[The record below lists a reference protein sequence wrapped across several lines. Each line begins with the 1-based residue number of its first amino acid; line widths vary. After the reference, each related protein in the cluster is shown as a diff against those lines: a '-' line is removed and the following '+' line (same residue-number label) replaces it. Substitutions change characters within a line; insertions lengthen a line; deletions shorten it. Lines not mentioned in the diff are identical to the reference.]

1 MLSQDK
7 VIVSEHSAPAAAPLK
22 VWLNGTHLMAIAG
35 LLAMLVI
42 VLSVGF
48 IDLEKSD
55 KRSESQVQLQ
65 QLAKLM
71 ARQSG
76 TDISAVESMLL
87 VLASADHGLLDPRE
101 PGLLEPLVGSL
112 VRGYPQLR
120 SLSVLDEGGRV
131 LASSSPGNVGSRVDM
146 SVLGGPA
153 LDESKVLMGPML
165 AGRDLVDIAP
175 RAPGASRLN
184 VLPMLIRLRTPAG
197 QGQTLVA
204 LISGD
209 YFGTVYEASA
219 NDPTV
224 RVALLSYD
232 GKLLIATSNTVRAL
246 GSSLRQLRVFADFL
260 PGREWG
266 SYIGAGLDNQNV
278 TTAFAILP
286 QWPLALVVES
296 SLDDVMLDVIQVEK
310 WTLSLACTA
319 LLVIL
324 ALTVLTTRSL
334 KRHQSI
340 NEELHQAVYASE
352 VRQRAMFDSSIDGI
366 LTVDSRGCIVAM
378 NPAVQ
383 SMFGRSNAEV
393 AGKPLHEFMIPE
405 HLRHDHH
412 DGMKRYHSSGDG
424 PVLGRLNRRIE
435 TVGMRADQSIF
446 PIELTLVPLQVQ
458 GEKFFTVTVRDI
470 SEKKATERE
479 KADLLLKYQEL
490 TTDLERQKMALDEH
504 AIVSIEDVDGT
515 IVYANDKLVRISGF
529 AREELLGKKYYE
541 FRERLNPVAYA
552 EMRSAHAVGA
562 VWHGELTLR
571 RRDGG
576 NYWVSSTTVPVP
588 NQDGSIRQY
597 ITIQTDISQ
606 LRRTEIAL
614 AQASQRELEIGTRIQ
629 QSLLAASPLQQ
640 FDDVWLSSFNQA
652 SKGIDG
658 DFVEVIQLGEHCVDI
673 IMGDVMGKGVP
684 AALMGAATKLQFSRS
699 LAELLATQEAG
710 LDVPQPIA
718 IVASVHKAMT
728 PHLQALEAFVTL
740 SYIRLDRKRN
750 VITWVG
756 CGHEESLVIHGDG
769 QTSLLPNQHP
779 PLGVMES
786 IDFVQDEALLAT
798 GDALFLCSDG
808 LADAIL
814 PRGDRIGRDLINST
828 VRKMVRQH
836 ATPAAVLHCLRRELL
851 HDGVSINDDVSLVL
865 VMQPPEMG
873 VQVRRELAI
882 DIKSLRAF
890 REFVKQQALQAGM
903 SEAEAA
909 IFEVASVEV
918 FTNVIRH
925 AKGLLA
931 GAPVELLAYCE
942 SNAFVLEVIHL
953 GDAFTPPEELTET
966 NFDVFPEGGFG
977 LIIIRNACDRVEY
990 SHHRGVNTVRMTR
1003 YIESGV

>member
-1 MLSQDK
+1 
-7 VIVSEHSAPAAAPLK
+7 VSDHNAPGATPLK
-22 VWLNGTHLMAIAG
+22 VWLNSVHLIAIAG
-35 LLAMLVI
+35 LLAILVI
-42 VLSVGF
+42 ALSVGF

-55 KRSESQVQLQ
+55 KRAENLLQLQ

-71 ARQSG
+71 ARQSA

-87 VLASADHGLLDPRE
+87 VLASADRDLRDQRE
-101 PGLLEPLVGSL
+101 PAQLEPLIGSV

-120 SLSVLDEGGRV
+120 SVSVLNEDGRV
-131 LASSSPGNVGSRVDM
+131 LASSSPGNVGAKIDMSALGVPPLDASRV
-146 SVLGGPA
+146 V
-153 LDESKVLMGPML
+153 MGPML
-165 AGRDLVDIAP
+165 AGRDLTDMAR
-175 RAPGASRLN
+175 RASGASRLN
-184 VLPMLIRLRTPAG
+184 VLPMLIRLSTPAG

-204 LISGD
+204 LINAD
-209 YFGTVYEASA
+209 YFSTAYEASA

-224 RVALLSYD
+224 RVALVSYD
-232 GKLLIATSNTVRAL
+232 GELLVATSNTARAL
-246 GSSLRQLRVFADFL
+246 GSSLRQLRLFGDYL
-260 PGREWG
+260 PNREWG
-266 SYIGAGLDNQNV
+266 SYIGAGLDNESV
-278 TTAFAILP
+278 STAFSILP
-286 QWPLALVVES
+286 QWPMALVVES
-296 SLDDVMLDVIQVEK
+296 SVADVMSDVMRVQQ
-310 WTLSLACTA
+310 WTLSLTLGA
-319 LLVIL
+319 LLVIV
-324 ALTVLTTRSL
+324 ALTVVTTRSL

-352 VRQRAMFDSSIDGI
+352 ARQRTMFESSLDGI
-366 LTVDSRGCIVAM
+366 LTVDSGGCIVAI

-383 SMFGRSNAEV
+383 SMFGRTDAEV
-393 AGKPLHEFMIPE
+393 VGKPLHEFMVPTQ
-405 HLRHDHH
+405 LRHDHQE
-412 DGMKRYHSSGDG
+412 GLKRYLKSGDG
-424 PVLGRLNRRIE
+424 PVLKRLNRRIE
-435 TVGMRADQSIF
+435 TVGMRADQSVF
-446 PIELTLVPLQVQ
+446 PIELTIVPLQVHGQ
-458 GEKFFTVTVRDI
+458 VFFTVSVRDI
-470 SEKKATERE
+470 SEKKANERE
-479 KADLLLKYQEL
+479 KADLLLKYRQL
-490 TTDLERQKMALDEH
+490 ATDLERQKMALDEH
-504 AIVSIEDVDGT
+504 AIVSMEDVEGT
-515 IVYANDKLVRISGF
+515 IVYANDKLVQISGF
-529 AREELLGKKYYE
+529 SREELLGKKYYE

-552 EMRSAHAVGA
+552 EMRAAHAVGA
-562 VWHGELTLR
+562 VWHGELTMR

-640 FDDVWLSSFNQA
+640 FNDVWLSSFNQA

-658 DFVEVIQLGEHCVDI
+658 DFVEVIQVGEHCVDI

-699 LAELLATQEAG
+699 LAELLAAQKGG
-710 LDVPQPIA
+710 LDVPQPMA
-718 IVASVHKAMT
+718 IVASVHRAMT

-740 SYIRLDRKRN
+740 AYIRLDRERN

-756 CGHEESLVIHGDG
+756 CGHEESLVIHADG
-769 QTSLLPNQHP
+769 QTMLLPNQHP
-779 PLGVMES
+779 PLGVLER
-786 IDFVQDEALLAT
+786 IDLVQDESPLIP

-814 PRGDRIGRDLINST
+814 PGGARIGRELINTTLSKL
-828 VRKMVRQH
+828 VREH
-836 ATPAAVLHCLRRELL
+836 ATPGAVLHSMRRELL
-851 HDGVSINDDVSLVL
+851 HCDVNINDDVSLVM
-865 VMQPPEMG
+865 VMQPPENSSS
-873 VQVRRELAI
+873 VRCELTI
-882 DIKSLRAF
+882 DIESLRAF
-890 REFVKQQALQAGM
+890 REFVKLQAVQAGM
-903 SEAEAA
+903 TEAEAA

-931 GAPVELLAYCE
+931 GAPVELVARRAQGE
-942 SNAFVLEVIHL
+942 FVLDVIHL

-990 SHHRGVNTVRMTR
+990 LHHRGVNTVRMSR
-1003 YIESGV
+1003 YIETAA